1 VTLRRDARWAP
12 PVVERTL
19 GGVRLRGAAAS
30 ELMGL
35 RRAVLRAGR
44 DQPPAG
50 IAEDEDAA
58 TVHLA
63 ALAEDATE
71 DAAVVG
77 ALTLVAQPCPD
88 DPGADAVR
96 LALMAVAPAHQRR
109 GVGSALVQAAQDLA
123 YGRLDLIW
131 ATARDSALG
140 FYARHGFRV
149 TSPGF
154 VGAMGLPHHRM
165 LWRAHPGRPYP
176 DGRGSR
182 P

>member
-1 VTLRRDARWAP
+1 MLRRDGRWAP
-12 PVVERTL
+12 AVVGRTL
-19 GGVRLRGAAAS
+19 GGVRLREAAAA

-50 IAEDEDAA
+50 IAEDDDPA

-63 ALAEDATE
+63 ALAEDAT
-71 DAAVVG
+71 VVG
-77 ALTLVAQPCPD
+77 ALTLVAQPYPD
-88 DPGADAVR
+88 DPGADSVR

-109 GVGSALVQAAQDLA
+109 GVGSALVEAAQDLA
-123 YGRLDLIW
+123 SGRLDLIW
-131 ATARDSALG
+131 VTARDSALS

-165 LWRAHPGRPYP
+165 VWRPHPGRPRP
-176 DGRGSR
+176 DAPASH

>member
-1 VTLRRDARWAP
+1 VTLRRDVRWAP
-12 PVVERTL
+12 AVVNRTL
-19 GGVRLRGAAAS
+19 DGVGLREVAAA
-30 ELMGL
+30 ELIGL

-44 DQPPAG
+44 EQPPAG
-50 IAEDEDAA
+50 IAEDDDPA

-63 ALAEDATE
+63 VLAEDATII
-71 DAAVVG
+71 G

-88 DPGADAVR
+88 EPDADSVR
-96 LALMAVAPAHQRR
+96 LALMAVATVHQRR
-109 GVGSALVQAAQDLA
+109 GVGSTLVEAAQDLA
-123 YGRLDLIW
+123 CGRLDLIW

-165 LWRAHPGRPYP
+165 VWRPDPVGRCPDAPGSQP
-176 DGRGSR
+176 
-182 P
+182 

>member
-1 VTLRRDARWAP
+1 MLRRDGRWAP
-12 PVVERTL
+12 AVVGRTL
-19 GGVRLRGAAAS
+19 GGVRLREAAAA

-50 IAEDEDAA
+50 IAEDDDPA

-63 ALAEDATE
+63 ILAEDAT
-71 DAAVVG
+71 VVG
-77 ALTLVAQPCPD
+77 ALTLVAQPYPD
-88 DPGADAVR
+88 DPDADSVR

-109 GVGSALVQAAQDLA
+109 GVGSTLVEAAQDLVS
-123 YGRLDLIW
+123 GRLDLIW
-131 ATARDSALG
+131 VTARDSALG
-140 FYARHGFRV
+140 FYARHGFQV

-165 LWRAHPGRPYP
+165 VWQPHP
-176 DGRGSR
+176 SR
-182 P
+182 PRPDAPASDP

>member
-1 VTLRRDARWAP
+1 MREAAAAELLDLRR
-12 PVVERTL
+12 
-19 GGVRLRGAAAS
+19 S
-30 ELMGL
+30 
-35 RRAVLRAGR
+35 VLRAGR

-50 IAEDEDAA
+50 IAEDDDPS

-63 ALAEDATE
+63 AQDHGAIIA
-71 DAAVVG
+71 

-88 DPGADAVR
+88 DPNADAVR
-96 LALMAVAPAHQRR
+96 LALMAVAPDHQRR
-109 GVGSALVQAAQDLA
+109 GVGSALVEAAQDLA
-123 YGRLDLIW
+123 CGRLDLIW

-165 LWRAHPGRPYP
+165 LWRAGR
-176 DGRGSR
+176 DR
-182 P
+182 PPS

>member
-1 VTLRRDARWAP
+1 MTLRRDVRWAP
-12 PVVERTL
+12 ADVDRTL
-19 GGVRLRGAAAS
+19 GGVRLRTAAAA
-30 ELMGL
+30 ELIGL

-50 IAEDEDAA
+50 IAEDDDPA

-63 ALAEDATE
+63 ALAEDAS
-71 DAAVVG
+71 VIG

-88 DPGADAVR
+88 DPDANSVR

-109 GVGSALVQAAQDLA
+109 GVGSALVEAAQELVS
-123 YGRLDLIW
+123 GRLDLIW

-165 LWRAHPGRPYP
+165 VWRPKLAGPVPKTP
-176 DGRGSR
+176 ASR

>member
-1 VTLRRDARWAP
+1 MTLRRDARWAP
-12 PVVERTL
+12 AVVDRTL
-19 GGVRLRGAAAS
+19 GVVRLREADAA
-30 ELMGL
+30 ELMRL

-44 DQPPAG
+44 DRPPAG
-50 IAEDEDAA
+50 IAEDDDAA

-63 ALAEDATE
+63 ALAQDATII
-71 DAAVVG
+71 G
-77 ALTLVAQPCPD
+77 ALTLVVQPCPD

-96 LALMAVAPAHQRR
+96 LALMAVSLGHQRQ
-109 GVGSALVQAAQDLA
+109 GVGSALVEAAQDLA
-123 YGRLDLIW
+123 CGRLDLVW

-165 LWRAHPGRPYP
+165 LWRPQPGRPHP
-176 DGRGSR
+176 AARGRR